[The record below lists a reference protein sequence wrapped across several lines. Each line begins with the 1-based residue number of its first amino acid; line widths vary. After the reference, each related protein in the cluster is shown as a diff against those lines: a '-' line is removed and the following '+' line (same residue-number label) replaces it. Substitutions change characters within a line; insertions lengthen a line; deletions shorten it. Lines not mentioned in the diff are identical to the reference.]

1 MNVDQLVNAL
11 TNQKVIAV
19 LSKVFDDVLSKR
31 LCHLEETVIK
41 LNADLCDRMKEIQ
54 KLESDNALLKTEMF
68 SKSKKIEDLERY
80 SRQDDLI
87 IHGISE
93 SFASIVSESSQMQAD
108 IVQPSNELSAESENA
123 FLRFCSDQLGVKL
136 SSADISTCHR
146 LKGKRTGTDSTRP
159 LIDRFTSRKAKIAVL
174 AARKKLAAQRDSSP
188 KVYINEHLTPTAVK
202 LFAEA
207 RRLKKQHQ
215 INDTWTRN
223 GLIYVKELNNNIHV
237 FNGSL

>member
-1 MNVDQLVNAL
+1 M
-11 TNQKVIAV
+11 
-19 LSKVFDDVLSKR
+19 
-31 LCHLEETVIK
+31 H
-41 LNADLCDRMKEIQ
+41 
-54 KLESDNALLKTEMF
+54 

-80 SRQDDLI
+80 SRQDELI

-108 IVQPSNELSAESENA
+108 IVQPSNESSAESENA
-123 FLRFCSDQLGVKL
+123 FLRFCSDKLGVKL

-159 LIDRFTSRKAKIAVL
+159 LIVRFTSRKAKIA
-174 AARKKLAAQRDSSP
+174 AQRDSSL
-188 KVYINEHLTPTAVK
+188 KVYFNEHLTPTAVK

-223 GLIYVKELNNNIHV
+223 GLIYVKELNNNIHI